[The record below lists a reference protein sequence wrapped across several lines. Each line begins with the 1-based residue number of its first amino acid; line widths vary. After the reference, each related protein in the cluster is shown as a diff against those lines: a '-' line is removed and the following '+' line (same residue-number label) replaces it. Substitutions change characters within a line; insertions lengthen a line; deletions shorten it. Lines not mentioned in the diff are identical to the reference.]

1 MAWRHFNYPGGLIML
16 HKILV
21 VDDEEEVRK
30 TIRLQLSG
38 TGLEVVEAEDGKKGI
53 EVLDAENVITV
64 DAILCDVR
72 MPNINGVEAIAYFRR
87 EYPHI
92 PVIVLTGYPDVKLA
106 VEFMKEGVVEY
117 LVKPVE
123 KEKLIEVITKAI
135 SQRAFVGGTEP
146 VM

>member
-1 MAWRHFNYPGGLIML
+1 MS

-21 VDDEEEVRK
+21 IDDEEEVRK
-30 TIRLQLSG
+30 TIRLQLKG

-53 EVLDAENVITV
+53 EVLNAENVTLV
-64 DAILCDVR
+64 SAILCDVR
-72 MPNINGVEAIAYFRR
+72 MPNVNGVEAIAYFHR

-106 VEFMKEGVVEY
+106 VDFMKNGAVEY

-123 KEKLIEVITKAI
+123 KEKLVEAVMNAIDKRTLVGSEV
-135 SQRAFVGGTEP
+135 
-146 VM
+146 M

>member
-1 MAWRHFNYPGGLIML
+1 MQ

-21 VDDEEEVRK
+21 VDDEKEVRE
-30 TIRLQLSG
+30 TIKLQLKG
-38 TGLEVVEAEDGKKGI
+38 TGLEVIEAEDGKKGI

-64 DAILCDVR
+64 DVILCDVR
-72 MPNINGVEAIAYFRR
+72 MPNINGVGAVAYFRR
-87 EYPHI
+87 EYPSI

-123 KEKLIEVITKAI
+123 KEKLVEAVMKAI
-135 SQRAFVGGTEP
+135 NQRTYVGGAEP
-146 VM
+146 KM

>member
-1 MAWRHFNYPGGLIML
+1 ML

-30 TIRLQLSG
+30 TIRLQLKG

-53 EVLDAENVITV
+53 EMLDSENAITM

-72 MPNINGVEAIAYFRR
+72 MPNINGVEAVSYFRR

-106 VEFMKEGVVEY
+106 VDFMKEGVVEY

-123 KEKLIEVITKAI
+123 KEKLVEVVMKAV
-135 SQRAFVGGTEP
+135 RHRTFVGGDQP

>member
-1 MAWRHFNYPGGLIML
+1 ML

-21 VDDEEEVRK
+21 VDDDDEVRK

-53 EVLDAENVITV
+53 EVLDAENAITI

-72 MPNINGVEAIAYFRR
+72 MPNVNGVDAIAYFRR

-106 VEFMKEGVVEY
+106 VDFMKEGVVEY

-123 KEKLIEVITKAI
+123 KEKLVEAIMKAVQ
-135 SQRAFVGGTEP
+135 QRTFVGGDGP
-146 VM
+146 KM

>member
-1 MAWRHFNYPGGLIML
+1 MQ

-21 VDDEEEVRK
+21 VDDEEDVRN
-30 TIRLQLSG
+30 TIKLQLKG

-53 EVLDAENVITV
+53 EVLDAENAITV

-72 MPNINGVEAIAYFRR
+72 MPNINGVEAVAYFRR
-87 EYPHI
+87 EYPSI

-123 KEKLIEVITKAI
+123 KEKLVNVVMKAI
-135 SQRAFVGGTEP
+135 SQRSYVGGADP
-146 VM
+146 KM

>member
-1 MAWRHFNYPGGLIML
+1 ML
-16 HKILV
+16 HKVLV

-30 TIRLQLSG
+30 TIRLQLKGS
-38 TGLEVVEAEDGKKGI
+38 GLEVIEAEDGKKGI
-53 EVLDAENVITV
+53 EVLDNENAITI

-72 MPNINGVEAIAYFRR
+72 MPKINGVEAVAYFRR

-106 VEFMKEGVVEY
+106 VEFMKEGVIEY

-123 KEKLIEVITKAI
+123 KDKLIEVVMNAVK
-135 SQRAFVGGTEP
+135 QRTFVGGTEP
-146 VM
+146 KM

>member
-1 MAWRHFNYPGGLIML
+1 MQ

-21 VDDEEEVRK
+21 VDDEKEVRD
-30 TIRLQLSG
+30 TIKLQLKG

-72 MPNINGVEAIAYFRR
+72 MPNINGVEAVAYFRR
-87 EYPHI
+87 EYPSI
-92 PVIVLTGYPDVKLA
+92 PVIVLTGFPDVKLA
-106 VEFMKEGVVEY
+106 VDFMKEGVVEY

-123 KEKLIEVITKAI
+123 KEKLVEVVMKAI
-135 SQRAFVGGTEP
+135 SQRTYVGGAEP
-146 VM
+146 KM

>member
-1 MAWRHFNYPGGLIML
+1 ML

-30 TIRLQLSG
+30 TIRLQLKG

-53 EVLDAENVITV
+53 EVLDAENALTV

-72 MPNINGVEAIAYFRR
+72 MPNINGVGAVAYFRR

-106 VEFMKEGVVEY
+106 VEFMKEGVIEY

-123 KEKLIEVITKAI
+123 KEKLVEVIMKAI
-135 SQRAFVGGTEP
+135 RQRTFVGGTGP
-146 VM
+146 KM

>member
-1 MAWRHFNYPGGLIML
+1 MI

-30 TIRLQLSG
+30 TIRLQLQG

-53 EVLDAENVITV
+53 ELLDAENIITV

-72 MPNINGVEAIAYFRR
+72 MPNINGVEAVAYFRR
-87 EYPHI
+87 EYPTI

-106 VEFMKEGVVEY
+106 VDFMKEGVVEY

-123 KEKLIEVITKAI
+123 KEKLVETVMKAVR
-135 SQRAFVGGTEP
+135 QRTFIGGAGP
-146 VM
+146 KM

>member
-1 MAWRHFNYPGGLIML
+1 MQ

-30 TIRLQLSG
+30 TIRLQLQG

-53 EVLDAENVITV
+53 EVLDSENVITV

-72 MPNINGVEAIAYFRR
+72 MPNVNGVEAVAYFRR

-106 VEFMKEGVVEY
+106 VEFMKEGVFEY

-123 KEKLIEVITKAI
+123 KEKLVETVMKAVQ
-135 SQRAFVGGTEP
+135 QRTFVGGAEP
-146 VM
+146 KM

>member
-1 MAWRHFNYPGGLIML
+1 ML

-30 TIRLQLSG
+30 TIRLQLKG
-38 TGLEVVEAEDGKKGI
+38 TGLEVVEAEDGKKAI
-53 EVLDAENVITV
+53 EVLDAENVTIV

-106 VEFMKEGVVEY
+106 VDFMKQGVVEY

-123 KEKLIEVITKAI
+123 KDKLVEVVMKAI
-135 SQRAFVGGTEP
+135 SQRTFIGETEP
-146 VM
+146 KM

>member
-1 MAWRHFNYPGGLIML
+1 MI

-30 TIRLQLSG
+30 TIRLQLKG

-53 EVLDAENVITV
+53 ELLNSENALTM

-72 MPNINGVEAIAYFRR
+72 MPNINGVEAVSYFRR

-106 VEFMKEGVVEY
+106 VDFMKEGVVEY

-123 KEKLIEVITKAI
+123 KDKLVEVIMKAV
-135 SQRAFVGGTEP
+135 SHRTFVGGSEP

>member
-1 MAWRHFNYPGGLIML
+1 MK

-30 TIRLQLSG
+30 TIRLQLKG

-53 EVLDAENVITV
+53 EVLDAENVTVV

-72 MPNINGVEAIAYFRR
+72 MPNINGVEAVAYFRR

-123 KEKLIEVITKAI
+123 KEKLIATVMKAI
-135 SQRAFVGGTEP
+135 DQRSFVGGTGP
-146 VM
+146 KM

>member
-1 MAWRHFNYPGGLIML
+1 MS

-21 VDDEEEVRK
+21 VDDDEEVRK
-30 TIRLQLSG
+30 TIRLQLKD

-53 EVLDAENVITV
+53 EVLDAENVTLV

-106 VEFMKEGVVEY
+106 VEFMKEGVV
-117 LVKPVE
+117 
-123 KEKLIEVITKAI
+123 
-135 SQRAFVGGTEP
+135 
-146 VM
+146 

>member
-1 MAWRHFNYPGGLIML
+1 ML

-30 TIRLQLSG
+30 TIRLQLQG

-72 MPNINGVEAIAYFRR
+72 MPNVNGVEAIAYFRR

-106 VEFMKEGVVEY
+106 VDFMKEGVVEY

-123 KEKLIEVITKAI
+123 KEKLVEAVMKAI
-135 SQRAFVGGTEP
+135 SQRTLVGGDESK
-146 VM
+146 M

>member
-1 MAWRHFNYPGGLIML
+1 MI

-21 VDDEEEVRK
+21 VDDEDEVRK
-30 TIRLQLSG
+30 TIRIQLKG

-72 MPNINGVEAIAYFRR
+72 MPNINGVEAVSYFRR

-106 VEFMKEGVVEY
+106 VDFMKEGVFEY

-123 KEKLIEVITKAI
+123 KEKLVEVVMKAI
-135 SQRAFVGGTEP
+135 SQRTFVGGTGP
-146 VM
+146 KM

>member
-1 MAWRHFNYPGGLIML
+1 MI

-53 EVLDAENVITV
+53 ETLDAENAITV

-72 MPNINGVEAIAYFRR
+72 MPNINGIEAIAYFRR

-123 KEKLIEVITKAI
+123 KEKLVEVVMKAI

-146 VM
+146 QM

>member
-1 MAWRHFNYPGGLIML
+1 ML

-30 TIRLQLSG
+30 TIRLQLKG
-38 TGLEVVEAEDGKKGI
+38 TGLEVVEAEDGKRGI
-53 EVLDAENVITV
+53 EVLDSENAITV

-72 MPNINGVEAIAYFRR
+72 MPHINGVEAVAYFRR

-106 VEFMKEGVVEY
+106 VDFMKEGVVEY

-123 KEKLIEVITKAI
+123 KEKLVETVMKAI
-135 SQRAFVGGTEP
+135 KQRTFVGGAQP

>member
-1 MAWRHFNYPGGLIML
+1 MI

-30 TIRLQLSG
+30 TIRLQLKG
-38 TGLEVVEAEDGKKGI
+38 TGLEVVEAADGKKGI
-53 EVLDAENVITV
+53 EMLDSENAITM

-72 MPNINGVEAIAYFRR
+72 MPNINGVEAVSYFRR
-87 EYPHI
+87 EYPSI

-106 VEFMKEGVVEY
+106 VDFMKEGVVEY

-123 KEKLIEVITKAI
+123 KTKLVEVIMNAI
-135 SQRAFVGGTEP
+135 NHRTHVGGTAP

>member
-1 MAWRHFNYPGGLIML
+1 ML

-21 VDDEEEVRK
+21 IDDEEEVRK
-30 TIRLQLSG
+30 TIRLQLKG

-53 EVLDAENVITV
+53 EVLNAENVTLV
-64 DAILCDVR
+64 SAILCDVR
-72 MPNINGVEAIAYFRR
+72 MPNINGVEAVAYFHR

-106 VEFMKEGVVEY
+106 VEFMKNGAVEY

-123 KEKLIEVITKAI
+123 KEKLVEAVMNAI
-135 SQRAFVGGTEP
+135 GERTLVGGS